1 MPNIFNYFDK
11 IKKGY
16 KKNYREIKAFKDRV
30 YPQFIFDENLIT
42 IKDDIPVF
50 TLHSVNSEK
59 FENQLRYLNANGY
72 KTINSSELYEYLIG
86 NIPITERTIVL
97 TFDDGWKN
105 LYTVAFPLLKKY
117 KFKAICFLVANLIIE
132 DENKTQENFENTNDS
147 QNLLFPDSKI
157 MCNWNEIREM
167 EQSGVIDF
175 QSHSMNHYLI
185 STSSRVEN
193 FLYPYYDSYAMN
205 FDIPLYREKGSDNY
219 TRNLLL
225 GTPIYENNSR
235 FSEFKRFFDDETSR
249 IFCIN
254 FVMENGGINFFKK
267 FNWKKILLKQFQDY
281 VKKNGNIGFY
291 ESENDQ
297 RESIFNEMYNSKI
310 VIEKKLNKKVE
321 HFCYPWWV
329 GSELAMEISKEV
341 GYLTNFWGIIQN
353 KRSNSK
359 GSDPFKIVRILSD
372 DLIYR
377 LPGIERKSIVKIL
390 IDRYLFEIK
399 TKV

>member
-117 KFKAICFLVANLIIE
+117 KFKAICFLVANLITE

-193 FLYPYYDSYAMN
+193 FLYPNYDSYAMN